1 MQATRLARVRVPLA
15 LSSRRFATA
24 TAHPGAGAPTQAAP
38 SVVVSLSNVEAQWEK
53 LSSEEQLA
61 VHQQL
66 EGLQKKDWKT
76 LSIDEKKA
84 GELLDFV

>member
-1 MQATRLARVRVPLA
+1 MQAIRLARVRAPFA

-24 TAHPGAGAPTQAAP
+24 TAHPGEAAPTQTASSAVIP
-38 SVVVSLSNVEAQWEK
+38 LSNVEAQWEK
-53 LSSEEQLA
+53 LNAEEQLS

-66 EGLQKKDWKT
+66 EVLQKKDWKT

-84 GELLDFV
+84 GKLPT